1 MAEVYQVSLRPNY
14 FRTIGIPLARGRDFT
29 ENDNASSEPVG
40 IVSEDFARLAWPNAD
55 PIGQR
60 LSVSGRKGPFLT
72 VVGVAREALTM
83 GLSERRR
90 PIVYTAQRQGGSV
103 VTDLTLLVHSTSDAS
118 RLAAPVRGIVRTMDP
133 NLPLYNV
140 QTLAQYRRDRGSEA
154 RLGSTLLAIFG
165 GLALLLATVGVYAV
179 MAFTVSQRTREI
191 GVRVALGAATRQI
204 VGLFVGEGTRLAA
217 IGIGVGIVLAA
228 AAAKLLAS
236 LFLGLAVTD
245 VLPFVAVAA
254 LLTASVLLASWIPA
268 RRAARVDPMTALRA
282 D

>member
-1 MAEVYQVSLRPNY
+1 
-14 FRTIGIPLARGRDFT
+14 LARGRDFT
-29 ENDNASSEPVG
+29 DNDNSSSPLVG
-40 IVSEDFARLAWPNAD
+40 IVSEDFARRAWPDAN

-60 LSVSGRKGPFLT
+60 VSVNGPKGPFLT

-103 VTDLTLLVHSTSDAS
+103 VSDLTLLVHSTSDAS
-118 RLAAPVRGIVRTMDP
+118 QLAAPIRRLVRSMDA
-133 NLPLYNV
+133 NLPLYAV
-140 QTLAQYRRDRGSEA
+140 QTLAQYRRDRGSES

-165 GLALLLATVGVYAV
+165 GLALVLATVGVYAV

-204 VGLFVGEGTRLAA
+204 VSLFVGEGTRLAV
-217 IGIGVGIVLAA
+217 IGIAVGIVLAA

-236 LFLGLAVTD
+236 LFLGLTVTD
-245 VLPFVAVAA
+245 VVPFVAVAV
-254 LLTASVLLASWIPA
+254 LLTGSVLLASWIPA